1 MKDAVK
7 WSDEHRAGARRSW
20 VIMDR
25 KKNKPAISPGSVC
38 IRYTQDQ
45 ESARRR
51 GQILAGRLRRENGLI
66 PLFEGRMK

>member
-1 MKDAVK
+1 MKEVNK
-7 WSDEHRAGARRSW
+7 WAKDHRAGRRRGAVIIARK
-20 VIMDR
+20 D
-25 KKNKPAISPGSVC
+25 NKPTLSAGSVC